1 MIERG
6 IRSGDQV
13 SLTRTF
19 TDRDVAQFG
28 RLTGDMNPY
37 HFCPDFARATRFGRP
52 IAHGLLVAS
61 MLTEVGGQWAWLA
74 TEMSFKFTA
83 PVFSG
88 DTITLELEV
97 VSQDERNLTRAEA
110 RWVNQDSVVVATG
123 SLAGYPPTSEQRRLL
138 GKLCESAKA

>member
-6 IRSGDQV
+6 IRPGERV
-13 SLTRTF
+13 FLTRTF
-19 TDRDVAQFG
+19 TDRDIAEFG
-28 RLTGDMNPY
+28 RLSGDINPY
-37 HFCPDFARATRFGRP
+37 HFCPEFARATRFGRP

-83 PVFSG
+83 PVFPG

-97 VSQDERNLTRAEA
+97 VSQDERDLSRAQA
-110 RWVNQDSVVVATG
+110 RWVNQDAVVVATG
-123 SLAGYPPTSEQRRLL
+123 SLAGYPPTIEQRKLL
-138 GKLCESAKA
+138 GDLGESAKS